1 MPIASTILMIR
12 PAAFGF
18 NEETA
23 VNNYFQSRSG
33 TSKEELQQKAE
44 QEFDKMVQT
53 LRKHDIDVM
62 VIDDTKEPPKPD
74 SIFPNN
80 WLSTSPDGIVSV
92 FPMYAPSRRL
102 EKRDDILKMLAD
114 EFVVKDVQDWSEFEA
129 EGRFLEGTGSMLID
143 HDNKMIYAAISERT
157 NISVLEKYA
166 HTNGFQAIVFLATD
180 KNGRPVY
187 HTNVVMTLGENFA
200 VLCEEAIDEE
210 WELIAVRQLLE
221 STGHSIIAITR
232 EQMHGFAGNM
242 LELKNKK
249 GENIL
254 VLSQTAFD
262 TLRKEQKQM
271 LEAYA
276 RLLPVAVP
284 TIEQVEGGSVR
295 CMMAEIFLT
304 KKQIP
309 NVALVT

>member
-1 MPIASTILMIR
+1 MIR

-23 VNNYFQSRSG
+23 ANNYFQSNPDI
-33 TSKEELQQKAE
+33 SKEELQQRALL
-44 QEFDKMVQT
+44 EFDNMVQT
-53 LRKHDIDVM
+53 LRNHDIDVL
-62 VIDDTKEPPKPD
+62 VIDDTSEPIKPD
-74 SIFPNN
+74 AIFPNN
-80 WLSTSPDGIVSV
+80 WLSTSPEGIITV
-92 FPMYAPSRRL
+92 FPLYAPNRRL
-102 EKRDDILKMLAD
+102 EKRDDILKILAD
-114 EFVVKDVQDWSEFEA
+114 QFLVKDVQDWSEFEA
-129 EGRFLEGTGSMLID
+129 EGRFLEGTGSLVID
-143 HDNKMIYAAISERT
+143 YENKMIYAAISERT

-166 HTNGFQAIVFLATD
+166 NTNGFQAIVFLAAD

-221 STGHSIIAITR
+221 STEHSIIAITK
-232 EQMHGFAGNM
+232 EQMHRFAGNM
-242 LELKNKK
+242 LPVKNNK

-276 RLLPVAVP
+276 KLLPIAVP
-284 TIEQVEGGSVR
+284 TIEEVEGGSVR
-295 CMMAEIFLT
+295 CMMAEVFLER
-304 KKQIP
+304 K
-309 NVALVT
+309 